1 MASPRSGFAVVTPA
15 SRGIGFALARYLLQH
30 TDLPIIATARR
41 NSDNL
46 RHRLLCGMENS
57 AAEQRLSV
65 FDVDVTEEPT
75 VRSLADDIRQTHPKA
90 PLRLAL
96 TVPGILHVEKSPSQ
110 IDAHAALESL
120 KVNTIG
126 PMLLMKHLTPFLP
139 TRSSPLFDPFDGEV
153 KLPQHAIYAMMAA
166 RVGSISDNRMGGWY
180 SYRASKA
187 AVFQLA
193 KTLDLYL
200 EGKCADRA
208 ISLAMHPG
216 TVKTDFTKSYQD
228 GREMLSAEESAE
240 RLCGVLDMI
249 KSYYASVC
257 QLCVVLGEGLPRWTA
272 IFSSGAHF
280 VFYLQTLLHIPR
292 HIHHDGIFR
301 SMQVQVLPVSPQALH
316 NEVGHHK
323 DAFRILRPRSYVFG
337 VGA

>member
-1 MASPRSGFAVVTPA
+1 
-15 SRGIGFALARYLLQH
+15 
-30 TDLPIIATARR
+30 
-41 NSDNL
+41 
-46 RHRLLCGMENS
+46 MENS

-65 FDVDVTEEPT
+65 FDVDVTEPT

-166 RVGSISDNRMGGWY
+166 RVGSVSDNRMGGWY

-240 RLCGVLDMI
+240 RLCGVLV
-249 KSYYASVC
+249 STNSAWYWERAFP
-257 QLCVVLGEGLPRWTA
+257 GGLPSLAAAPISSSTSKPSSISPA
-272 IFSSGAHF
+272 ISTMTVSSA
-280 VFYLQTLLHIPR
+280 PC
-292 HIHHDGIFR
+292 R
-301 SMQVQVLPVSPQALH
+301 SRS
-316 NEVGHHK
+316 
-323 DAFRILRPRSYVFG
+323 PRSHRRRSIMRSATKGMHSEFSAPEIMSLGWRHNTRVHPAVSGNAEAEAHTGLFG
-337 VGA
+337 

>member
-1 MASPRSGFAVVTPA
+1 MSTSDPLNLNRSSHILIVYLMASPRSGFAIVTPA

-110 IDAHAALESL
+110 IDAHATLESF

-139 TRSSPLFDPFDGEV
+139 TRSSPLFDPLDGEV

-166 RVGSISDNRMGGWY
+166 RVGSVSDNRMGGWY

-216 TVKTDFTKSYQD
+216 TVKTDFTNSYQD

-240 RLCGVLDMI
+240 RLLGVLG
-249 KSYYASVC
+249 S
-257 QLCVVLGEGLPRWTA
+257 LGLEGRGRCWDWK
-272 IFSSGAHF
+272 GC
-280 VFYLQTLLHIPR
+280 
-292 HIHHDGIFR
+292 
-301 SMQVQVLPVSPQALH
+301 
-316 NEVGHHK
+316 EV
-323 DAFRILRPRSYVFG
+323 RP
-337 VGA
+337 

>member
-1 MASPRSGFAVVTPA
+1 MASPQSGFAIVTPA
-15 SRGIGFALARYLLQH
+15 SRGIGFAFARYLLQH

-41 NSDNL
+41 DSDSL
-46 RHRLLCGMENS
+46 RHRLLGGMENS
-57 AAEQRLSV
+57 AAEERLNV
-65 FDVDVTEEPT
+65 FNVDVTEEST
-75 VRSLADDIRQTHPKA
+75 VRSLADNIKQTHPQA

-126 PMLLMKHLTPFLP
+126 PMLLMKHLAPFLP
-139 TRSSPLFDPFDGEV
+139 TRSSPLFAPCDGEV
-153 KLPQHAIYAMMAA
+153 RLPQHAIYAMMAA
-166 RVGSISDNRMGGWY
+166 RVGSVSDNRMGGWY

-228 GREMLSAEESAE
+228 GREMLSAEDSAE
-240 RLCGVLDMI
+240 RLLGVLC
-249 KSYYASVC
+249 S
-257 QLCVVLGEGLPRWTA
+257 LELEGRGRCWDWK
-272 IFSSGAHF
+272 G
-280 VFYLQTLLHIPR
+280 Y
-292 HIHHDGIFR
+292 
-301 SMQVQVLPVSPQALH
+301 
-316 NEVGHHK
+316 EV
-323 DAFRILRPRSYVFG
+323 RP
-337 VGA
+337 